1 MIEKWVYD
9 KTKMYQVS
17 EIMIGDVLKE
27 ARANTNLSQYDMA
40 DKLGVTKQTYMK
52 WENGIT
58 EPKATQVSQL
68 AKILKITEAE
78 ICRGKLNTRYSLE
91 KFIYRLNEERPSPE
105 MQVLKLWETI
115 GDHELFFKSLNPE
128 SKQEFHEMEA
138 GERYVYELEKQV
150 R

>member
-1 MIEKWVYD
+1 
-9 KTKMYQVS
+9 
-17 EIMIGDVLKE
+17 MIGDVLKE

-58 EPKATQVSQL
+58 EPKATQVNQL

-91 KFIYRLNEERPSPE
+91 DFIYRLNSERPSPE
-105 MQVLKLWETI
+105 MQILKLWETVE
-115 GDHELFFKSLNPE
+115 DHEKFFKSLKPKTE
-128 SKQEFHEMEA
+128 QQYYEMQADE
-138 GERYVYELEKQV
+138 EYVNKIRV
-150 R
+150 

>member
-1 MIEKWVYD
+1 MYD

-17 EIMIGDVLKE
+17 KIMIGDVLKE

-91 KFIYRLNEERPSPE
+91 DFIYRLNSERPSPE
-105 MQVLKLWETI
+105 MQILKLWETVE
-115 GDHELFFKSLNPE
+115 DHEKFFKSLKPKTE
-128 SKQEFHEMEA
+128 QQYYEMQADE
-138 GERYVYELEKQV
+138 EYVNKIRV
-150 R
+150 

>member
-1 MIEKWVYD
+1 MYD

-58 EPKATQVSQL
+58 EPKATQVNQL

-91 KFIYRLNEERPSPE
+91 DFIYRLNSERPSPE
-105 MQVLKLWETI
+105 MQILKLWETVE
-115 GDHELFFKSLNPE
+115 DHEKFFKSLKPKTE
-128 SKQEFHEMEA
+128 QQYYEMQADE
-138 GERYVYELEKQV
+138 EYVNKIRV
-150 R
+150 

>member
-1 MIEKWVYD
+1 
-9 KTKMYQVS
+9 
-17 EIMIGDVLKE
+17 MIGDVLKE

-91 KFIYRLNEERPSPE
+91 DFIYRLNSERPSPE
-105 MQVLKLWETI
+105 MQILKLWETVE
-115 GDHELFFKSLNPE
+115 DHEKFFKSLKPKTE
-128 SKQEFHEMEA
+128 QQYYEMQADE
-138 GERYVYELEKQV
+138 EYVNKIRV
-150 R
+150 

>member
-1 MIEKWVYD
+1 
-9 KTKMYQVS
+9 
-17 EIMIGDVLKE
+17 MIGDVLKE

-91 KFIYRLNEERPSPE
+91 DFIYRLNSERPSPE
-105 MQVLKLWETI
+105 MQILKLWETVE
-115 GDHELFFKSLNPE
+115 DHEKFFKSLKPKTE
-128 SKQEFHEMEA
+128 QQHYEMQADE
-138 GERYVYELEKQV
+138 EYVNKIRV
-150 R
+150 

>member
-1 MIEKWVYD
+1 
-9 KTKMYQVS
+9 
-17 EIMIGDVLKE
+17 MIGDVLKE

-91 KFIYRLNEERPSPE
+91 DFIYRLNSERPSSE
-105 MQVLKLWETI
+105 MQILKLWETVE
-115 GDHELFFKSLNPE
+115 DHEKFFKSLKPKTE
-128 SKQEFHEMEA
+128 QQHYEMQADE
-138 GERYVYELEKQV
+138 EYVNKIRV
-150 R
+150 

>member
-1 MIEKWVYD
+1 MLEKWVYD

-68 AKILKITEAE
+68 ANILGITEAE

-91 KFIYRLNEERPSPE
+91 QFIYRLNYERPSPE
-105 MQVLKLWETI
+105 MQILKLWEMI
-115 GDHELFFKSLNPE
+115 DDHEEFFKSLEPKTE
-128 SKQEFHEMEA
+128 KEYYEMQADE
-138 GERYVYELEKQV
+138 EYVNKISV
-150 R
+150 

>member
-1 MIEKWVYD
+1 MYD

-91 KFIYRLNEERPSPE
+91 DFIYRLNSERPSPE
-105 MQVLKLWETI
+105 MQILKLWETVE
-115 GDHELFFKSLNPE
+115 DHEKFFKSLKPKTE
-128 SKQEFHEMEA
+128 QQYYEMQADE
-138 GERYVYELEKQV
+138 EYVNKIRV
-150 R
+150 

>member
-1 MIEKWVYD
+1 
-9 KTKMYQVS
+9 
-17 EIMIGDVLKE
+17 MIGDVLKE

-68 AKILKITEAE
+68 AKILKVTEEE

-91 KFIYRLNEERPSPE
+91 KFIYKLNSERPSPE
-105 MQVLKLWETI
+105 MQVLKLWETV
-115 GDHELFFKSLNPE
+115 GDHEKFFESLKPQTE
-128 SKQEFHEMEA
+128 EEFHEMQADE
-138 GERYVYELEKQV
+138 EYIHQMRV
-150 R
+150 

>member
-1 MIEKWVYD
+1 
-9 KTKMYQVS
+9 MYQVS

-91 KFIYRLNEERPSPE
+91 DFIYRLNSERPSPE
-105 MQVLKLWETI
+105 MQILKLWETVE
-115 GDHELFFKSLNPE
+115 DHEKFFKSLKPKTE
-128 SKQEFHEMEA
+128 QQYYEMQADE
-138 GERYVYELEKQV
+138 EYVNKIRV
-150 R
+150 